1 MSSTEPAEVVSAP
14 VLAWPPE
21 GAGDFADVAWLV
33 ATALGNN
40 PGVRG
45 LEVEWRAG
53 RVRVFLTVAG
63 AAYVREVATRHGW
76 VLYHRE
82 GWYAI
87 STGTLGG
94 VTVTV
99 NWTLPPPAEAA
110 WVSG

>member
-1 MSSTEPAEVVSAP
+1 MSSTEPAEVLSGP

-33 ATALGNN
+33 AKALGNGA
-40 PGVRG
+40 GVRG
-45 LEVEWRAG
+45 LEVERLAG
-53 RVRVFLTVAG
+53 RVRLFVTATEET
-63 AAYVREVATRHGW
+63 YVREVAAQRGW
-76 VLYHRE
+76 SLYHRD
-82 GWYAI
+82 GRYAI

-99 NWTLPPPAEAA
+99 SWTLPPPAEAA